1 MSPTSAWG
9 LPSGWPFIRS
19 MCGPGGT
26 ARRLRRSLAS
36 WLIRKGSARG
46 EQGNAMDIVHIGK
59 AKTVY
64 KTENPREYI
73 MEFRDDVT
81 AFDGK
86 RKSTVPDKGRYNAQ
100 ISARL
105 FELLEAVSYT
115 HLRAHETD

>member
-19 MCGPGGT
+19 TCAQGGT

-64 KTENPREYI
+64 KRGNPKGYI
-73 MEFRDDVT
+73 MGFGEAVR
-81 AFDGK
+81 ASAGK
-86 RKSTVPDKGRYNAQ
+86 RKSTVPTRDGT
-100 ISARL
+100 
-105 FELLEAVSYT
+105 T
-115 HLRAHETD
+115 HRFPPGSLSS

>member
-19 MCGPGGT
+19 TCAQGGT

-64 KTENPREYI
+64 KTDTTHDYLL
-73 MEFRDDVT
+73 EFCDDVT

-86 RKSTVPDKGRYNAQ
+86 RKSTVPQNVRYNEH
-100 ISARL
+100 IPARL
-105 FELLEAVSYT
+105 FELLE
-115 HLRAHETD
+115 E